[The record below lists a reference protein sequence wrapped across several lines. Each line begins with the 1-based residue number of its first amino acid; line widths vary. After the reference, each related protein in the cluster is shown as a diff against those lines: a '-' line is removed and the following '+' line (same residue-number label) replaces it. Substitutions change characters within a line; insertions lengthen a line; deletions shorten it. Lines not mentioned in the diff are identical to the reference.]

1 MNQHQQVIQLAKQS
15 ALKNFS
21 VLVQRMAQN
30 SDQELAKAL
39 AVNSATTDY
48 MAVNAARHFLRK
60 AGDDLL
66 KSLETQYRQK
76 LEQALHAMYTD
87 EHVDL
92 VNIAATNLSLIDD
105 QTINRQI
112 EVGHLVGRLSA
123 SCSECLGQVTFIIS
137 QLLEKPDI
145 REKDNP
151 FRPELIARTLHS
163 VLCTMVADER
173 VRNFL
178 LNYATN
184 SLAIYLPDYYVELCE
199 VFKAGGVSPKMYS
212 RPTSRNR
219 PDAHQTRPTSEYRQD
234 APQDE
239 AVHPVAGES
248 GGQYAGAAATGFSP
262 DVMPTLQRL
271 LDLMQQAAPAGSVS
285 GEQVTVSPLVAFQ
298 GLINNLLGA
307 SGSGIAP
314 SLAGPSQH
322 GAPNAVSSE
331 LLARLNELQMRA
343 AHATGAEGQ
352 SAELHEQID
361 ANLASHSER
370 MALDLIAVLFELMQ
384 RDEQIPENLRNQ
396 ISRLQIPFLKSAVLD
411 PDTLQQVDHPTR
423 QLLNHMGMV
432 SVGAPAESGYGQ
444 EVGVEIKRIVKKI
457 LEDFQQDNGI
467 FVTCLDE
474 LKKFMDE
481 EMRHGDAI
489 TKRYVAAIEAAQ
501 RMEDLTYR
509 ITTSV
514 SEILLPLKIEPSVV
528 NFCLQKWVH
537 VLVKASIKF
546 SSAQDEAS
554 KTLRLQ
560 AFFNALPDLVWSVQ
574 DKASSEER
582 MALIR
587 LLPKLVKIIKSG
599 LKALQLSDEESQREL
614 DQLLAVHARVLANT
628 DCATTKKLPTLIELR
643 QMFRFEAIQEQVS
656 TSKAVAPTPLD
667 GSGIKAA
674 LAKKGVD
681 AVLHINPVDGYASR
695 VEHEWLSEMQVGTR
709 VECDIDGAY
718 QLGRLVWVA
727 KNRALFMFRLDK
739 SPNPLIYCPVSLSR
753 ALSAHSITFVE
764 TAPTFERAVESLLK
778 EAQILKQIAVPP
790 SLSGSGGS

>member
-1 MNQHQQVIQLAKQS
+1 MHQHQQVIQLARQS

-39 AVNSATTDY
+39 SVNSATTDY
-48 MAVNAARHFLRK
+48 RAVNAARHFLRK

-76 LEQALHAMYTD
+76 LEQALHAMYSD

-92 VNIAATNLSLIDD
+92 VNIAATSLSLIDD

-145 REKDNP
+145 KEKDNP

-163 VLCTMVADER
+163 VLCTMVEDER

-184 SLAIYLPDYYVELCE
+184 SLAIYLPDYYLELCE
-199 VFKAGGVSPKMYS
+199 VFKAGGVSPKMYT

-219 PDAHQTRPTSEYRQD
+219 PDAQHGRPTSEQRHD
-234 APQDE
+234 SPQVE
-239 AVHPVAGES
+239 AAQHYAGEP
-248 GGQYAGAAATGFSP
+248 GKHHADAVATGFSP
-262 DVMPTLQRL
+262 DMLPTLQRL
-271 LDLMQQAAPAGSVS
+271 LNLMQQAAPIGQVS
-285 GEQVTVSPLVAFQ
+285 GEQVNVSPLVAFQ
-298 GLINNLLGA
+298 GLINNLLGS
-307 SGSGIAP
+307 SGSYGTNSLTGQPQNGMPNIA
-314 SLAGPSQH
+314 SAD
-322 GAPNAVSSE
+322 
-331 LLARLNELQMRA
+331 LLSRLNELQLRA
-343 AHATGAEGQ
+343 AGATGADSQ
-352 SAELHEQID
+352 SAVLHDQID
-361 ANLASHSER
+361 TSLVNHSER
-370 MALDLIAVLFELMQ
+370 MALDLIAVLFELMH
-384 RDEQIPENLRNQ
+384 RDDQIPENLRNQ
-396 ISRLQIPFLKSAVLD
+396 IGRLQIPFLKSAVLD
-411 PDTLQQVDHPTR
+411 PGTLQQLDHPTR

-432 SVGAPAESGYGQ
+432 SVGAPTESHYGQ

-467 FVTCLDE
+467 FVNCLDE
-474 LKKFMDE
+474 LKKFME
-481 EMRHGDAI
+481 AEMRHGDAL
-489 TKRYVAAIEAAQ
+489 TKRHVEAIEAAQ
-501 RMEDLTYR
+501 RVEDLTYR

-514 SEILLPLKIEPSVV
+514 SEILLPLKIEQSVV

-546 SSAQDEAS
+546 GSATDDDS
-554 KTLRLQ
+554 KSARLQ
-560 AFFNALPDLVWSVQ
+560 VFFNALPDLVWSVQ
-574 DKASSEER
+574 DKVSTEER
-582 MALIR
+582 LALIR

-599 LKALQLSDEESQREL
+599 LKALQLTDEESRQEL
-614 DQLLAVHARVLANT
+614 DELLAVHARVLANT
-628 DCATTKKLPTLIELR
+628 DNTTDKKLPTLSELR
-643 QMFRFEAIQEQVS
+643 QMFRFEAIQEEAN

-681 AVLHINPVDGYASR
+681 ANLHIKPVDGYASK
-695 VEHEWLSEMQVGTR
+695 VEHEWLAEMQVGTR
-709 VECDIDGAY
+709 VECEINGAC
-718 QLGRLVWVA
+718 QFGRLVWVA

-739 SPNPLIYCPVSLSR
+739 SPNPLIYCPVSLSQ
-753 ALSAHSITFVE
+753 ALSGHSITFVE
-764 TAPTFERAVESLLK
+764 TAPTFERAVESLLQ
-778 EAQILKQIAVPP
+778 EAEILKKIAGPT
-790 SLSGSGGS
+790 